1 MKDIRMYEVG
11 EEVYI
16 KAKIT
21 EIVVENGEIKYRIK
35 AEHSNND
42 LDHNYTEHQLFQIED
57 EITEEEIQ
65 EAVSEVKEQVK
76 AEMSEAFRKKYNSS
90 NRKDVIERRK

>member
-1 MKDIRMYEVG
+1 MKNVKMYEVG

-21 EIVVENGEIKYRIK
+21 EILVDNGEIKYHIK

-42 LDHNYTEHQLFQIED
+42 LGHNYTEHQLFQIKGLTGRSID
-57 EITEEEIQ
+57 TIGDIADDAQ
-65 EAVSEVKEQVK
+65 KELLGDP
-76 AEMSEAFRKKYNSS
+76 SRKKYSSS
-90 NRKDVIERRK
+90 NRK